1 MKMMTQ
7 KAGATKAPPPPPTS
21 FVRRKRRQRSAQ
33 KTSRTRA
40 TTPTK
45 ESGGKGKEE
54 VNIKIFL
61 ALRPLDGFEF
71 VHKLLRNGK
80 LYPKT
85 FLHHATVLEIFND
98 SEDESTN
105 SLQYLVDFAPK
116 NSLQIETAFKLLVL
130 RTQVPGVIRH
140 EIVHKTFT
148 RKYASSGLEFIGEV
162 KRKSILEA
170 VLFALSSS
178 SSDDEED
185 KNSKMNTILYE
196 AVDRVSAEEFY
207 ASDDWRNLA
216 LCENDCRDFAK
227 AYLKYLL
234 NDSDYEGNEESA
246 VRTTTESR

>member
-7 KAGATKAPPPPPTS
+7 KAGATKAPPPTS
-21 FVRRKRRQRSAQ
+21 VRRKQRQRSAQ
-33 KTSRTRA
+33 KTLRTRA

-45 ESGGKGKEE
+45 ESGGKGKE
-54 VNIKIFL
+54 VNIKIFR

-85 FLHHATVLEIFND
+85 FLHHATVLEILSD
-98 SEDESTN
+98 REDDNTN

-196 AVDRVSAEEFY
+196 AVDRVSAKEFY

-234 NDSDYEGNEESA
+234 NDSDYEGNEECA

>member
-1 MKMMTQ
+1 MKMMTM
-7 KAGATKAPPPPPTS
+7 KAGATKAPPPTS
-21 FVRRKRRQRSAQ
+21 VRRKQRQRSAQ
-33 KTSRTRA
+33 KTLRTRA

-85 FLHHATVLEIFND
+85 FLHHATVLEILND

-148 RKYASSGLEFIGEV
+148 RKYASSGLELIGEV

>member
-1 MKMMTQ
+1 MTQ
-7 KAGATKAPPPPPTS
+7 KAGATKAPPPTS
-21 FVRRKRRQRSAQ
+21 VRRKQRQRSAQ
-33 KTSRTRA
+33 KTLRTRA

-45 ESGGKGKEE
+45 ESGGKGKE

-85 FLHHATVLEIFND
+85 FLHHATVLEILSD
-98 SEDESTN
+98 REDDNTN

>member
-1 MKMMTQ
+1 MTM
-7 KAGATKAPPPPPTS
+7 KAGATKAPRTTTS
-21 FVRRKRRQRSAQ
+21 LRRRQRRAQ
-33 KTSRTRA
+33 RT
-40 TTPTK
+40 TTRTTAAR
-45 ESGGKGKEE
+45 EGGGGKE

-71 VHKLLRNGK
+71 VHKLLRNGQ

-85 FLHHATVLEIFND
+85 FLHHATVLEILSDIND
-98 SEDESTN
+98 SNNS

-140 EIVHKTFT
+140 EIVNKTFT
-148 RKYASSGLEFIGEV
+148 SKYAMSGLEFIGEV

-170 VLFALSSS
+170 VLFASSS
-178 SSDDEED
+178 FDDDSDDD
-185 KNSKMNTILYE
+185 SKMNKILYE

-234 NDSDYEGNEESA
+234 NDDDSDEGNEESA
-246 VRTTTESR
+246 VITTESR

>member
-7 KAGATKAPPPPPTS
+7 KAGATKAPPPTS
-21 FVRRKRRQRSAQ
+21 VRRKQRQRSAQ
-33 KTSRTRA
+33 KTLRTRA

-45 ESGGKGKEE
+45 ESGGKGKE
-54 VNIKIFL
+54 VNIKIFR

-85 FLHHATVLEIFND
+85 FLHHATVLEILSD
-98 SEDESTN
+98 REDDNTN

-196 AVDRVSAEEFY
+196 AVDRVSAKEFY

>member
-7 KAGATKAPPPPPTS
+7 KAGATKAPPPTS
-21 FVRRKRRQRSAQ
+21 VRRKQRQRSAQ
-33 KTSRTRA
+33 KTLRTRA

-45 ESGGKGKEE
+45 ESGGKGKE
-54 VNIKIFL
+54 VNIKIFR

-85 FLHHATVLEIFND
+85 FLHHATVLEILND

-148 RKYASSGLEFIGEV
+148 RKYASSGLELIGEV

-196 AVDRVSAEEFY
+196 AVDRVSAKEFY

>member
-1 MKMMTQ
+1 MKMTTM
-7 KAGATKAPPPPPTS
+7 KAGATKAPPPTS
-21 FVRRKRRQRSAQ
+21 VRRKQRQRSAQ
-33 KTSRTRA
+33 KLRTRA
-40 TTPTK
+40 TATK
-45 ESGGKGKEE
+45 ESGGKGKK

-61 ALRPLDGFEF
+61 ALRPLDGFESI
-71 VHKLLRNGK
+71 HKLLRNGK

-85 FLHHATVLEIFND
+85 FLHHATVLEILSD
-98 SEDESTN
+98 REDDNTN

-148 RKYASSGLEFIGEV
+148 SKYATSGLEFIGEV

-170 VLFALSSS
+170 VLFALNSSS
-178 SSDDEED
+178 FDDEED

-234 NDSDYEGNEESA
+234 NDSDEGNEESA
-246 VRTTTESR
+246 VITTTESR

>member
-7 KAGATKAPPPPPTS
+7 KAGATKAPPPTS
-21 FVRRKRRQRSAQ
+21 VRRKQRQRSAQ
-33 KTSRTRA
+33 KTLRTRA

-45 ESGGKGKEE
+45 ESGGKGKE
-54 VNIKIFL
+54 VNIKIFR

-85 FLHHATVLEIFND
+85 FLHHTTVLEILSD
-98 SEDESTN
+98 REDDNTN

-148 RKYASSGLEFIGEV
+148 SKYATSGLEFIGEV

-196 AVDRVSAEEFY
+196 AVDRVSAKEFY

>member
-1 MKMMTQ
+1 MTH
-7 KAGATKAPPPPPTS
+7 KAGATKAPPPTS
-21 FVRRKRRQRSAQ
+21 VRRKQRQRSAQ
-33 KTSRTRA
+33 KTLRTRA

-45 ESGGKGKEE
+45 ESGGKGKE
-54 VNIKIFL
+54 VNIKIFR

-85 FLHHATVLEIFND
+85 FLHHATVLEILSD
-98 SEDESTN
+98 REDDNTN

-196 AVDRVSAEEFY
+196 AVDRVSAKEFY

>member
-7 KAGATKAPPPPPTS
+7 KAGATKAPPPTS
-21 FVRRKRRQRSAQ
+21 VRRKQRQRSAQ
-33 KTSRTRA
+33 KTLRTRA

-45 ESGGKGKEE
+45 ESGGKGKE
-54 VNIKIFL
+54 VNIKIFR

-85 FLHHATVLEIFND
+85 FLHHTTVLEILSD
-98 SEDESTN
+98 REDDNTN

-246 VRTTTESR
+246 VITTTESR

>member
-7 KAGATKAPPPPPTS
+7 KAGATKAPPPTS
-21 FVRRKRRQRSAQ
+21 VRRKQRQRSAQ
-33 KTSRTRA
+33 KTLRTRA

-45 ESGGKGKEE
+45 ESGGKGKE
-54 VNIKIFL
+54 VNIKIFR

-85 FLHHATVLEIFND
+85 FLHHATVLEILSD
-98 SEDESTN
+98 REDDNTN

-196 AVDRVSAEEFY
+196 AVDRVSAKEFY

-246 VRTTTESR
+246 VRTTTELR

>member
-7 KAGATKAPPPPPTS
+7 KAGATKAPPPTS
-21 FVRRKRRQRSAQ
+21 VRRKQRQRSAQ
-33 KTSRTRA
+33 KTLRTRA

-45 ESGGKGKEE
+45 ESGGKGKE
-54 VNIKIFL
+54 VNIKIFR
-61 ALRPLDGFEF
+61 ALRPLDGFESI
-71 VHKLLRNGK
+71 HKLLRNGK

-85 FLHHATVLEIFND
+85 FLHHATVLEILSD
-98 SEDESTN
+98 REDDNTN

-196 AVDRVSAEEFY
+196 AVDRVSAKEFY

>member
-1 MKMMTQ
+1 MTM
-7 KAGATKAPPPPPTS
+7 KAGATKAPPPTS
-21 FVRRKRRQRSAQ
+21 LRKKQRQRRAQ
-33 KTSRTRA
+33 KLRTRA
-40 TTPTK
+40 TTATK
-45 ESGGKGKEE
+45 ESGGKGKE

-61 ALRPLDGFEF
+61 ALRPLDGFESI
-71 VHKLLRNGK
+71 HKLLRNGK

-85 FLHHATVLEIFND
+85 FLHHATVLEILSDREDD
-98 SEDESTN
+98 SKN

-130 RTQVPGVIRH
+130 RRQVPGVIRH

-148 RKYASSGLEFIGEV
+148 SKYATSGLEFIGEV

-170 VLFALSSS
+170 VLFALNSSS
-178 SSDDEED
+178 FDDEED

-216 LCENDCRDFAK
+216 LGENDCRDFAK

-234 NDSDYEGNEESA
+234 NDSDEGNEES
-246 VRTTTESR
+246 VVITTTESR

>member
-7 KAGATKAPPPPPTS
+7 KAGATKAPPPTS
-21 FVRRKRRQRSAQ
+21 VRRKQRQRSAQ
-33 KTSRTRA
+33 KTLRTRA

-45 ESGGKGKEE
+45 ESGGKGKE
-54 VNIKIFL
+54 VNIKIFR

-85 FLHHATVLEIFND
+85 FLHHTTVLEILSD
-98 SEDESTN
+98 REDDNTN

>member
-7 KAGATKAPPPPPTS
+7 KAGATKAPPPTS
-21 FVRRKRRQRSAQ
+21 VRRKQRQRSAQ
-33 KTSRTRA
+33 KTLRTRA

-85 FLHHATVLEIFND
+85 FLHHATVLEILND

-196 AVDRVSAEEFY
+196 AVDRVSAKEFY

>member
-7 KAGATKAPPPPPTS
+7 KAGATKAPPPTS
-21 FVRRKRRQRSAQ
+21 VRRKQRQRSAQ
-33 KTSRTRA
+33 KTLRTRA

-45 ESGGKGKEE
+45 ESGGKGKE
-54 VNIKIFL
+54 VNIKIFR

-85 FLHHATVLEIFND
+85 FLHHATVLEILSD
-98 SEDESTN
+98 REDDNTN

-148 RKYASSGLEFIGEV
+148 RKYASSGLELIGEV

-196 AVDRVSAEEFY
+196 AVDRVSAKEFY

>member
-1 MKMMTQ
+1 M
-7 KAGATKAPPPPPTS
+7 
-21 FVRRKRRQRSAQ
+21 
-33 KTSRTRA
+33 RTRA
-40 TTPTK
+40 TTATK
-45 ESGGKGKEE
+45 ESGGKGKE

-61 ALRPLDGFEF
+61 ALRPLDGFEEI
-71 VHKLLRNGK
+71 HKLLRNGK

-85 FLHHATVLEIFND
+85 FLHHATVLEILND

-148 RKYASSGLEFIGEV
+148 SKYASSGLEFIGEV

-170 VLFALSSS
+170 VLFASSS
-178 SSDDEED
+178 FDDDSED
-185 KNSKMNTILYE
+185 NSKMKNEILYE

-234 NDSDYEGNEESA
+234 NDSDEGNEESA
-246 VRTTTESR
+246 VITTTESR

>member
-7 KAGATKAPPPPPTS
+7 KAGATKAPPPTS
-21 FVRRKRRQRSAQ
+21 VRRKQRQRSAQ
-33 KTSRTRA
+33 KTLRTRA

-45 ESGGKGKEE
+45 ESGGKGKE

-85 FLHHATVLEIFND
+85 FLHHATVLEILSD
-98 SEDESTN
+98 REDDNTN

-148 RKYASSGLEFIGEV
+148 RKYASSGLELIGEV

-196 AVDRVSAEEFY
+196 AVDRVSAKEFY

-246 VRTTTESR
+246 VITTTESR

>member
-7 KAGATKAPPPPPTS
+7 KAGATKAPPPTS
-21 FVRRKRRQRSAQ
+21 VRRKQRQRSAQ
-33 KTSRTRA
+33 KTLRTRA

-45 ESGGKGKEE
+45 ESGGKGKE

-61 ALRPLDGFEF
+61 ALRPLDGFESI
-71 VHKLLRNGK
+71 HKLLRNGK

-85 FLHHATVLEIFND
+85 FLHHATVLEILSD
-98 SEDESTN
+98 REDDNTN

>member
-1 MKMMTQ
+1 MTQ
-7 KAGATKAPPPPPTS
+7 KAGATKAPPPTS
-21 FVRRKRRQRSAQ
+21 VRRKQRQRSAQ
-33 KTSRTRA
+33 KTLRTRA

-85 FLHHATVLEIFND
+85 FLHHATVLEILND

-148 RKYASSGLEFIGEV
+148 RKYASSGLELIGEV

-227 AYLKYLL
+227 GYLKYLL

-246 VRTTTESR
+246 VITTTESR

>member
-1 MKMMTQ
+1 MTQ
-7 KAGATKAPPPPPTS
+7 KAGATKAPPPTTTS

-33 KTSRTRA
+33 KTLRTRA

-45 ESGGKGKEE
+45 ESGGKGKE

-85 FLHHATVLEIFND
+85 FLHHATVLEILND

-130 RTQVPGVIRH
+130 RTQ
-140 EIVHKTFT
+140 
-148 RKYASSGLEFIGEV
+148 
-162 KRKSILEA
+162 A
-170 VLFALSSS
+170 VSYTHLTLPT
-178 SSDDEED
+178 
-185 KNSKMNTILYE
+185 NV
-196 AVDRVSAEEFY
+196 AV
-207 ASDDWRNLA
+207 
-216 LCENDCRDFAK
+216 
-227 AYLKYLL
+227 
-234 NDSDYEGNEESA
+234 
-246 VRTTTESR
+246 

>member
-7 KAGATKAPPPPPTS
+7 KAGATKAPPPTS
-21 FVRRKRRQRSAQ
+21 VRRKQRQRSAQ
-33 KTSRTRA
+33 KTLRTRA

-45 ESGGKGKEE
+45 ESGGKGKE
-54 VNIKIFL
+54 VNIKIFR

-85 FLHHATVLEIFND
+85 FLHHAIVLEILSD
-98 SEDESTN
+98 REDDNTN

-196 AVDRVSAEEFY
+196 AVDRVSAKEFY

>member
-7 KAGATKAPPPPPTS
+7 KAGATKAPPPTS
-21 FVRRKRRQRSAQ
+21 VRRKQRQRSAQ
-33 KTSRTRA
+33 KTLRTRA

-45 ESGGKGKEE
+45 ESGGKGKE
-54 VNIKIFL
+54 VNIKIFR

-85 FLHHATVLEIFND
+85 FLHHTTVLEILSD
-98 SEDESTN
+98 REDDNTN

-196 AVDRVSAEEFY
+196 AVDRVSAKEFY

>member
-1 MKMMTQ
+1 M
-7 KAGATKAPPPPPTS
+7 KAGATKAPPPTS
-21 FVRRKRRQRSAQ
+21 VRRKQRQRSAQ
-33 KTSRTRA
+33 KTLRTRA

-85 FLHHATVLEIFND
+85 FLHHATVLEILND

-148 RKYASSGLEFIGEV
+148 RKYASSGLELIGEV

-246 VRTTTESR
+246 VITTTESR

>member
-1 MKMMTQ
+1 M
-7 KAGATKAPPPPPTS
+7 KAGATKAPPPTS
-21 FVRRKRRQRSAQ
+21 VRRKQRQRSAQ
-33 KTSRTRA
+33 KTLRTRA

-85 FLHHATVLEIFND
+85 FLHHATVLEILND

-148 RKYASSGLEFIGEV
+148 RKYASSGLELIGEV

-196 AVDRVSAEEFY
+196 AVDRVSAKEFY

>member
-7 KAGATKAPPPPPTS
+7 KAGATKAPPPTS
-21 FVRRKRRQRSAQ
+21 VRRKQRQRSAQ
-33 KTSRTRA
+33 KTLRTRA

-45 ESGGKGKEE
+45 ESGGKGKE
-54 VNIKIFL
+54 VNIKIFR

-85 FLHHATVLEIFND
+85 FLHHATVLEILSD
-98 SEDESTN
+98 REDDNTN

-148 RKYASSGLEFIGEV
+148 RKYASSGLELIGEV

-196 AVDRVSAEEFY
+196 AVDRVSAKEFY

-246 VRTTTESR
+246 VITTTESR

>member
-1 MKMMTQ
+1 M
-7 KAGATKAPPPPPTS
+7 
-21 FVRRKRRQRSAQ
+21 
-33 KTSRTRA
+33 
-40 TTPTK
+40 
-45 ESGGKGKEE
+45 
-54 VNIKIFL
+54 
-61 ALRPLDGFEF
+61 
-71 VHKLLRNGK
+71 
-80 LYPKT
+80 
-85 FLHHATVLEIFND
+85 
-98 SEDESTN
+98 
-105 SLQYLVDFAPK
+105 
-116 NSLQIETAFKLLVL
+116 
-130 RTQVPGVIRH
+130 
-140 EIVHKTFT
+140 HKTFT
-148 RKYASSGLEFIGEV
+148 RKYASSGLELIGEV

>member
-7 KAGATKAPPPPPTS
+7 KAGATKAPPPTS
-21 FVRRKRRQRSAQ
+21 VRRKQRQRSAQ
-33 KTSRTRA
+33 KTLRTRA

-45 ESGGKGKEE
+45 ESGGKGKE
-54 VNIKIFL
+54 VNIKIFR

-85 FLHHATVLEIFND
+85 FLHHTTVLEILSD
-98 SEDESTN
+98 REDDNTN

-148 RKYASSGLEFIGEV
+148 RKYASSGLELIGEV

-196 AVDRVSAEEFY
+196 AVDRVSAKEFY

>member
-1 MKMMTQ
+1 MKMTTM
-7 KAGATKAPPPPPTS
+7 KAGATKAPPPTS
-21 FVRRKRRQRSAQ
+21 VRRKQRQRSAQ
-33 KTSRTRA
+33 KTLRTRA

-45 ESGGKGKEE
+45 ESGGKGKE
-54 VNIKIFL
+54 VNIKIFR

-85 FLHHATVLEIFND
+85 FLHHTTVLEILSD
-98 SEDESTN
+98 REDDNTN

-196 AVDRVSAEEFY
+196 AVDRVSAKEFY

>member
-7 KAGATKAPPPPPTS
+7 KAGATKAPPPTS
-21 FVRRKRRQRSAQ
+21 VRRKQRQRSAQ
-33 KTSRTRA
+33 KTLRTRA

-45 ESGGKGKEE
+45 ESGGKGKE
-54 VNIKIFL
+54 VNIKIFR
-61 ALRPLDGFEF
+61 ALRPLDGFESI
-71 VHKLLRNGK
+71 HKLLRNGK

-85 FLHHATVLEIFND
+85 FLHHATVLEILSD
-98 SEDESTN
+98 REDDNTN

-162 KRKSILEA
+162 KRESILEA

-178 SSDDEED
+178 SFDDEED

-196 AVDRVSAEEFY
+196 AVDRVSAKEFY

-234 NDSDYEGNEESA
+234 NDSDYEGNEESV

>member
-7 KAGATKAPPPPPTS
+7 KAGATKAPPPTS
-21 FVRRKRRQRSAQ
+21 VRRKQRQRSAQ
-33 KTSRTRA
+33 KTLRTRA

-45 ESGGKGKEE
+45 ESGGKGKE
-54 VNIKIFL
+54 VNIKIFR

-85 FLHHATVLEIFND
+85 FLHHATVLEILND

-148 RKYASSGLEFIGEV
+148 RKYASSGLELIGEV

>member
-1 MKMMTQ
+1 M
-7 KAGATKAPPPPPTS
+7 KAGATKAPPPTS
-21 FVRRKRRQRSAQ
+21 VRRKQRQRSAQ
-33 KTSRTRA
+33 KTLRTRA

-45 ESGGKGKEE
+45 ESGGKGKE
-54 VNIKIFL
+54 VNIKIFR

-85 FLHHATVLEIFND
+85 FLHHTTVLEILSD
-98 SEDESTN
+98 REDDNTN

-246 VRTTTESR
+246 VITTTESR

>member
-1 MKMMTQ
+1 M
-7 KAGATKAPPPPPTS
+7 KAGATKAPPPTS
-21 FVRRKRRQRSAQ
+21 VRRKQRQRSAQ
-33 KTSRTRA
+33 KTLRTRA

-45 ESGGKGKEE
+45 ESGGKGKE
-54 VNIKIFL
+54 VNIKIFR

-85 FLHHATVLEIFND
+85 FLHHTTVLEILSD
-98 SEDESTN
+98 REDDNTN

-148 RKYASSGLEFIGEV
+148 RKYASSGLELIGEV

-246 VRTTTESR
+246 VITTTESR

>member
-1 MKMMTQ
+1 MKMTTQ
-7 KAGATKAPPPPPTS
+7 KAGATKAPPPPTS

-45 ESGGKGKEE
+45 EPGGKGKE

-85 FLHHATVLEIFND
+85 FLHHATVLEILND
-98 SEDESTN
+98 SEDERTN

-196 AVDRVSAEEFY
+196 AVDRVSAKEFY

-234 NDSDYEGNEESA
+234 NDSDDEEGNEESA

>member
-1 MKMMTQ
+1 MTQ
-7 KAGATKAPPPPPTS
+7 KAGATKAPPPTS
-21 FVRRKRRQRSAQ
+21 VRRKQRQRSAQ
-33 KTSRTRA
+33 KTLRTRA

-45 ESGGKGKEE
+45 ESGGKGKE
-54 VNIKIFL
+54 VNIKIFR

-85 FLHHATVLEIFND
+85 FLHHATVLEILSD
-98 SEDESTN
+98 REDDNTN

-196 AVDRVSAEEFY
+196 AVDRVSAKEFY

>member
-7 KAGATKAPPPPPTS
+7 KAGATKAPPPTS
-21 FVRRKRRQRSAQ
+21 VRRKQRQRSAQ
-33 KTSRTRA
+33 KTLRTRA

-45 ESGGKGKEE
+45 ESGGKGKE
-54 VNIKIFL
+54 VNIKIFR

-85 FLHHATVLEIFND
+85 FLHHTTVLEILSD
-98 SEDESTN
+98 REDDNTN

-148 RKYASSGLEFIGEV
+148 RKYASSGLELIGEV